1 MTVKSKMWYCVG
13 VLRRTLIS
21 WQKVIEPFIVSL
33 VEADVRNE
41 LSEWGLPANSRFWWP
56 VFGRGT
62 IPGWW
67 NTRAHHLEHYDVLR
81 EQWLHSSPSPWTLIS
96 KRVSWF
102 TQGLSET
109 AVPQP
114 DHISAGLLITPSG
127 LIHAPWK
134 VSSAQNDRHAAP
146 FNCPRTKV
154 PSLKSNQRLR
164 LTPPK
169 EMLHVISPSLLSCWF
184 GKTSEWRNASSCE
197 EVKWS
202 WII

>member
-1 MTVKSKMWYCVG
+1 MHDCEKQDVILCGGVEKDSDFMTKSDRAFHCCWGRCKK
-13 VLRRTLIS
+13 R
-21 WQKVIEPFIVSL
+21 
-33 VEADVRNE
+33 VEWKR
-41 LSEWGLPANSRFWWP
+41 GLPANSRFWWP

-96 KRVSWF
+96 KGVSWF

-134 VSSAQNDRHAAP
+134 VSSAQNDRHAAS
-146 FNCPRTKV
+146 FSCPPTKV
-154 PSLKSNQRLR
+154 PSLK
-164 LTPPK
+164 
-169 EMLHVISPSLLSCWF
+169 E
-184 GKTSEWRNASSCE
+184 
-197 EVKWS
+197 
-202 WII
+202 